1 MTTKKPYDPSAQ
13 ITQLWTDHYQE
24 LERALGGWT
33 GRHFHDPDLQD
44 ALAATFERTFTYLR
58 RGGTM
63 DHSPRGWLITVARR
77 EFTRILSR
85 KRATSDLYAHDHA
98 AVMAD
103 PAPGPGE
110 VVLDQAQRTL
120 DGALQKALSR
130 LTPRER
136 TVLTDV
142 HAGYSYREIQQRH
155 GLSYTALNKALTRGR
170 QKLRQ
175 DGQLEQAYR
184 EWSD

>member
-1 MTTKKPYDPSAQ
+1 MTAKKPIDHSDQ
-13 ITQLWTDHYQE
+13 ITQLWTDHHE
-24 LERALGGWT
+24 HLERTLAGWA
-33 GRHFHDPDLQD
+33 GRHRHDPDLQD

-58 RGGTM
+58 RGGTL
-63 DHSPRGWLITVARR
+63 DHSPLGWLITVSRR

-85 KRATSDLYAHDHA
+85 KRATSELYDHDHA

-120 DGALQKALSR
+120 DGALEKALSR

-136 TVLTDV
+136 AVLTDV
-142 HAGYSYREIQQRH
+142 HAGYSYREIQERH
-155 GLSYTALNKALTRGR
+155 GLSFTALNKALTRGR

-175 DGQLEQAYR
+175 DGALEQAYR